1 MVARLS
7 NTVRDYAWGSPTAIP
22 ALLGVSPDG
31 SPQAE
36 LWMGAHESAP
46 SVLPSGESLYDLVS
60 ASPSEVLGAETAER
74 FDGRFPFLAK
84 ILAAAQPLS
93 IQAHPSPEQ
102 AVDGY
107 RRDEEAGIPRDAGDR
122 NYKDSWPKPEILIAL
137 EPFDALVGFRPLDRT
152 VALLEALD
160 AAALEGLTAS
170 LRDGKLREAFTE
182 FMSSDRDAIRP
193 LVAAL
198 GAACDRYVA
207 DARVGAADAD
217 APGADADARVVDV
230 DARVG
235 DVDARVADADVDA
248 RVAEVDARVAAA
260 DDAPGASGD
269 TAPAPARAPAGEFL
283 VEAETLAR
291 LAVDFPD
298 DPGVL
303 AALLLNRVRLER
315 FESVYLPA
323 GNVHAY
329 LRGTGFEV
337 MANSDNVLRGG
348 LTSKHVD
355 VPELVSVIDFEPLA
369 DPLLRGVSVAPGVT
383 AYETGSP
390 YFAVRRVDLAGDA
403 VVVPAEGA
411 RIVAVVDGEVTVGAE
426 GTDETEALAGGQSA
440 FLRGPE
446 GPCNLRGSGTAFVVS
461 AR

>member
-1 MVARLS
+1 MVVRLS

-22 ALLGVSPDG
+22 ALLGVEPDG
-31 SPQAE
+31 KPQAE

-46 SVLPSGESLYDLVS
+46 SVLASGESLYDLVS
-60 ASPSEVLGAETAER
+60 SAPAEVLGDETAER

-107 RRDEEAGIPRDAGDR
+107 RRDEEAGIPRDAADR
-122 NYKDSWPKPEILIAL
+122 NYKDSWPKPEILIAV

-152 VALLEALD
+152 VALLDALG
-160 AAALEGLTAS
+160 APALEELTAA
-170 LRDGKLREAFTE
+170 LRDGKLREAFTD
-182 FMSSDRDAIRP
+182 FMGSDRDSIRP

-198 GAACDRYVA
+198 AEACERYTGQEFA
-207 DARVGAADAD
+207 L
-217 APGADADARVVDV
+217 
-230 DARVG
+230 
-235 DVDARVADADVDA
+235 
-248 RVAEVDARVAAA
+248 EV
-260 DDAPGASGD
+260 
-269 TAPAPARAPAGEFL
+269 
-283 VEAETLAR
+283 ETLAR

-348 LTSKHVD
+348 LTSKHID
-355 VPELVSVIDFEPLA
+355 VPELVSVVDFEPLA
-369 DPLLRGVSVAPGVT
+369 DPVLHGVAVAPGVT

-390 YFAVRRVDLAGDA
+390 YFAVRRVDLTGGA

-411 RIVAVVDGEVTVGAE
+411 RIVAVVDGDVTVGAE
-426 GTDETEALAGGQSA
+426 GTDETEALSGGQSA

-446 GPCNLRGSGTAFVVS
+446 GPCSLRGSGTAFVVS

>member
-1 MVARLS
+1 MGVGAARGLGDGVVARLS
-7 NTVRDYAWGSPTAIP
+7 NTVRDYAWGSLTAIP
-22 ALLGVSPDG
+22 ALLGVEPDG

-46 SVLPSGESLYDLVS
+46 SVLPSGESLYELVS
-60 ASPSEVLGAETAER
+60 SAPAEVLGAETAER

-107 RRDEEAGIPRDAGDR
+107 RRDEEAGIPRDAADR

-137 EPFDALVGFRPLDRT
+137 EPFDALVGFRPLEQT
-152 VALLEALD
+152 VALLEALG
-160 AAALEGLTAS
+160 AAGLEELTAA

-182 FMSSDRDAIRP
+182 FMSNDRDAIRP

-198 GAACDRYVA
+198 AEACDRYVA
-207 DARVGAADAD
+207 ASRSSASADTASASADTASASGAAAS
-217 APGADADARVVDV
+217 AGT
-230 DARVG
+230 
-235 DVDARVADADVDA
+235 
-248 RVAEVDARVAAA
+248 
-260 DDAPGASGD
+260 ASGSG
-269 TAPAPARAPAGEFL
+269 GEFL

-348 LTSKHVD
+348 LTSKHID
-355 VPELVSVIDFEPLA
+355 VPELVSVVDFEPLA
-369 DPLLRGVSVAPGVT
+369 DPLLRGTVVAPGVT

-390 YFAVRRVDLAGDA
+390 YFAVRRVDLDGDE

-411 RIVAVVDGEVTVGAE
+411 RIVAVVDGDVTVGAE
-426 GTDETEALAGGQSA
+426 GTDETEALSGGQSA
-440 FLRGPE
+440 FLAGPE
-446 GPCNLRGSGTAFVVS
+446 GPCTLRGSGTAFVVS

>member
-1 MVARLS
+1 MVVRLT

-22 ALLGVSPDG
+22 ALLGVEPDG
-31 SPQAE
+31 KPQAE
-36 LWMGAHESAP
+36 LWIGAHESAP

-60 ASPSEVLGAETAER
+60 AAPSEVLGAETAEQ

-107 RRDEEAGIPRDAGDR
+107 QRDENAGIPRDAADR

-160 AAALEGLTAS
+160 ATGLEDLTTA

-182 FMSSDRDAIRP
+182 FMSNDRDTIRP

-198 GAACDRYVA
+198 GEACEQYVERVHKGTAGGAATA
-207 DARVGAADAD
+207 EGAEGAADAS
-217 APGADADARVVDV
+217 GE
-230 DARVG
+230 
-235 DVDARVADADVDA
+235 
-248 RVAEVDARVAAA
+248 EVVAA
-260 DDAPGASGD
+260 DGPG
-269 TAPAPARAPAGEFL
+269 GEFF

-291 LAVDFPD
+291 LAADFPD

-315 FESVYLPA
+315 FDSVYLPA

-329 LRGTGFEV
+329 LRGPGFEV

-348 LTSKHVD
+348 LTSKHID
-355 VPELVSVIDFEPLA
+355 VPELVSVVDFEPLA
-369 DPLLRGVSVAPGVT
+369 DPVLHGVPVGPGVT

-390 YFAVRRVDLAGDA
+390 YFAVRRVDLDGET
-403 VVVPAEGA
+403 VIVPAEGA
-411 RIVAVVDGEVTVGAE
+411 RIVAVVDGDVTVGAE
-426 GTDETEALAGGQSA
+426 GTDETEALSAGQSA
-440 FLRGPE
+440 FLAGPE